1 MDDTVQIPSKLLSQL
16 SSAAQLVR
24 KHDFFR
30 VVSHY
35 DADGISSAGI
45 ICHTLR
51 RAGKE
56 FQVSLFKSLNSREME
71 AISKMDGDCLII
83 SDMGASF
90 VQELEALPRDVI
102 ILDHHSS
109 QDESERLLHINPHLH
124 GIDGM
129 TAACGASMC
138 MLLALA
144 VDEANWDLAPLALAG
159 MAGDRQHTG
168 AIQGINRYILQGADE
183 RGLTQ
188 RSNGSLIPSG
198 DLEEELYLCT
208 DPYIP
213 AVSGDLEGVGRLLLE
228 AGIPPGSRFEGL
240 EPEQRRRLSSLI
252 ALRLMEGGVT
262 LDTMMEV
269 SRSRYFL
276 PGWDMDSESLASLF
290 NACGRMDMD
299 GMGVS
304 LALGDEAS
312 IREAKNINR
321 DYRMSIIQSVSQV
334 RQNGL
339 VALDNIQ
346 YFHSP
351 SSGFTG
357 IMCGI
362 AMQFFADPGKP
373 TLGLSRKEETV
384 RVSGRAT
391 WKLLEKGVD
400 LSLAL
405 REASQK
411 AGGNG
416 GGHRIASGGAF
427 PLTNEDLFLKEL
439 DAIIGAQL
447 ATSR

>member
-1 MDDTVQIPSKLLSQL
+1 MDETVQIPSKLLSQL
-16 SSAAQLVR
+16 SSAAERVR

-30 VVSHY
+30 VISHY

-45 ICHTLR
+45 ICQTLQ

-56 FQVSLFKSLNSREME
+56 YQVSLFKSLNSREME
-71 AISKMDGDCLII
+71 SISKMDGDCLII

-90 VQELEALPRDVI
+90 VRELEKLPRDVI
-102 ILDHHSS
+102 ILDHHTS
-109 QDESERLLHINPHLH
+109 QDESDHLLHINPHLH

-144 VDEANWDLAPLALAG
+144 VDESNWDLAPLALAG

-168 AIQGINRYILQGADE
+168 TIQGINRYILQGAEE
-183 RGLTQ
+183 RGLTK

-213 AVSGDLEGVGRLLLE
+213 DVSGAPEGVSRLLQEADIAAGSKFETLE
-228 AGIPPGSRFEGL
+228 L
-240 EPEQRRRLSSLI
+240 EQRRRLSSLI
-252 ALRLMEGGVT
+252 ALRLIQEGVT

-269 SRSRYFL
+269 SRPRYFL
-276 PGWDMDSESLASLF
+276 PGWDMDSEGLASLF
-290 NACGRMDMD
+290 NACGRMDME
-299 GMGVS
+299 GMGIS
-304 LALGDEAS
+304 LALGDEPS
-312 IREAKNINR
+312 MREAKSINR
-321 DYRMSIIQSVSQV
+321 DYRVNIVQSVTQV
-334 RQNGL
+334 RDNGL
-339 VALDNIQ
+339 VSMDNIQ

-351 SSGFTG
+351 STGFTG

-400 LSLAL
+400 LSSAL

-427 PLTNEDLFLKEL
+427 PLANEDLFLQEL
-439 DAIIGAQL
+439 NAIIGAQL
-447 ATSR
+447 LTSR